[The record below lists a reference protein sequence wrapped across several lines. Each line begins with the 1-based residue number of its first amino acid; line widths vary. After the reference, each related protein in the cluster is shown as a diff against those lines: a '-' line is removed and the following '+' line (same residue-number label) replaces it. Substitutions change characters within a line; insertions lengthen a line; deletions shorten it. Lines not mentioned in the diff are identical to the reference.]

1 MNSVICGR
9 KSDRAMTPRVRP
21 ATSNQIARCEKD
33 LRLAVPG
40 EPGGGFSRLM
50 INTYHKGG

>member
-40 EPGGGFSRLM
+40 EPGGGLSRLM